1 MLLRLIRLF
10 TLIVTFVCISSATF
24 AISLGELQ
32 NSPQFWRERHDSSSD
47 IYLDL
52 NSIQNMLYN
61 PPKYTLKFKV
71 YTVDKKDKYIGEGD
85 VIADYDY
92 NKSIEGIIKRN
103 NLSKMLYTSE
113 KVKSTVK
120 KAKLKDSGIVN
131 SLKVSAIY
139 DFNGKEIYSGN
150 PIKTAENIKVD
161 ATSSGYIISVKAFK
175 QYYNFGY
182 FLIGNMDIRMHSRS

>member
-1 MLLRLIRLF
+1 MFLHITRLF
-10 TLIVTFVCISSATF
+10 TLIVAFVCISSATF

-32 NSPQFWRERHDSSSD
+32 NSSQFWRERHDSSSD

-52 NSIQNMLYN
+52 NSVQNVIYE

-71 YTVDKKDKYIGEGD
+71 YTVDKKENFIAEGD

-103 NLSKMLYTSE
+103 NLSKMPYNSE

-120 KAKLKDSGIVN
+120 KAKLKDSGVVN
-131 SLKVSAIY
+131 ELNISAIY

-150 PIKTAENIKVD
+150 LIKAAGKSKID

-175 QYYNFGY
+175 QYYKVNF
-182 FLIGNMDIRMHSRS
+182 

>member
-1 MLLRLIRLF
+1 MFLRLTRLF
-10 TLIVTFVCISSATF
+10 TLIVAFVCISSASF
-24 AISLGELQ
+24 AISLSELQ
-32 NSPQFWRERHDSSSD
+32 NSSQFWRERHSSSVD
-47 IYLDL
+47 VYLDL
-52 NSIQNMLYN
+52 NSIQSTLYN

-103 NLSKMLYTSE
+103 NLSKMPYTSE

-175 QYYNFGY
+175 QYYRVNF
-182 FLIGNMDIRMHSRS
+182 

>member
-32 NSPQFWRERHDSSSD
+32 NSPQFWRERHSSSVD
-47 IYLDL
+47 VYLDL
-52 NSIQNMLYN
+52 NSIQSTLYN

-71 YTVDKKDKYIGEGD
+71 YTVDKKDEYIGEGN

-103 NLSKMLYTSE
+103 NLSKMPYTSE

-120 KAKLKDSGIVN
+120 KSKLKDSGIVN

-175 QYYNFGY
+175 QYYKVTF
-182 FLIGNMDIRMHSRS
+182 

>member
-1 MLLRLIRLF
+1 MIF
-10 TLIVTFVCISSATF
+10 AFVCISSASF

-52 NSIQNMLYN
+52 NSVQNVLYE

-71 YTVDKKDKYIGEGD
+71 YTVDKKENFIAEGEA
-85 VIADYDY
+85 IADYDY

-103 NLSKMLYTSE
+103 NLSKVPYTSE

-120 KAKLKDSGIVN
+120 KQN
-131 SLKVSAIY
+131 
-139 DFNGKEIYSGN
+139 
-150 PIKTAENIKVD
+150 
-161 ATSSGYIISVKAFK
+161 
-175 QYYNFGY
+175 
-182 FLIGNMDIRMHSRS
+182 

>member
-32 NSPQFWRERHDSSSD
+32 NSPQFWRERHSSSVD
-47 IYLDL
+47 VYLDL
-52 NSIQNMLYN
+52 NSIQSTLYN

-103 NLSKMLYTSE
+103 NLSKVPYTSE

-120 KAKLKDSGIVN
+120 KAKLKDSGVVN
-131 SLKVSAIY
+131 SLKFSAIY
-139 DFNGKEIYSGN
+139 DFNGNVIYSGDS
-150 PIKTAENIKVD
+150 IEAFKKEKVD
-161 ATSSGYIISVKAFK
+161 ATSSGYVISVKAFK
-175 QYYNFGY
+175 KYYNVKF
-182 FLIGNMDIRMHSRS
+182 

>member
-1 MLLRLIRLF
+1 MLLHLIRLF

-32 NSPQFWRERHDSSSD
+32 KSPQFWRERHDSSSD

-52 NSIQNMLYN
+52 NSIQNTLYN

-71 YTVDKKDKYIGEGD
+71 YTVDKKENIIADGEI
-85 VIADYDY
+85 IADYDY

-103 NLSKMLYTSE
+103 NLSKMPYTSE

-175 QYYNFGY
+175 QYYKVTF
-182 FLIGNMDIRMHSRS
+182 

>member
-10 TLIVTFVCISSATF
+10 TLIVTFVCVSSATF

-52 NSIQNMLYN
+52 NSIQNTLYN

-71 YTVDKKDKYIGEGD
+71 YTVDKKENIIADGEI
-85 VIADYDY
+85 IADYDY

-103 NLSKMLYTSE
+103 NLAKMPYTSE

-120 KAKLKDSGIVN
+120 KAKIKDSGVVN
-131 SLKVSAIY
+131 SLKFSAIY
-139 DFNGKEIYSGN
+139 DFNGNVIYSGN
-150 PIKTAENIKVD
+150 SIEALKKEKVD
-161 ATSSGYIISVKAFK
+161 ATSSGYVISVKAFK
-175 QYYNFGY
+175 KYYNVKF
-182 FLIGNMDIRMHSRS
+182 

>member
-32 NSPQFWRERHDSSSD
+32 NSPQFWRERHSSSVD
-47 IYLDL
+47 VYLDL
-52 NSIQNMLYN
+52 NSIQSTLYN

-71 YTVDKKDKYIGEGD
+71 YTVDKKDKYIGEGN

-103 NLSKMLYTSE
+103 NLSKMPYTSE

-175 QYYNFGY
+175 QYYKVNF
-182 FLIGNMDIRMHSRS
+182 

>member
-1 MLLRLIRLF
+1 MLLHLIRLF

-32 NSPQFWRERHDSSSD
+32 NSPQFWRERHSSSVD
-47 IYLDL
+47 VYLDL
-52 NSIQNMLYN
+52 NSIQSTLYN
-61 PPKYTLKFKV
+61 PPKYTLKFKL

-103 NLSKMLYTSE
+103 NLSKMPYTSE

-120 KAKLKDSGIVN
+120 KAKLKDSGVVN
-131 SLKVSAIY
+131 GLNISAIY

-161 ATSSGYIISVKAFK
+161 ATSSGYILSVKAFK
-175 QYYNFGY
+175 QYYKVTF
-182 FLIGNMDIRMHSRS
+182 

>member
-1 MLLRLIRLF
+1 MLLHITRLF
-10 TLIVTFVCISSATF
+10 TLIVAFVCISSATF

-32 NSPQFWRERHDSSSD
+32 NSPQFWRERHSSSVD
-47 IYLDL
+47 VYLDL
-52 NSIQNMLYN
+52 NSIQSTLYN

-71 YTVDKKDKYIGEGD
+71 YTVDKKDKYIGEGN

-103 NLSKMLYTSE
+103 NLAKMPYNSE

-175 QYYNFGY
+175 QYYKVTF
-182 FLIGNMDIRMHSRS
+182 

>member
-32 NSPQFWRERHDSSSD
+32 NSPQFWRERHSSSVD
-47 IYLDL
+47 VYLDL
-52 NSIQNMLYN
+52 NSIQSTLYN

-103 NLSKMLYTSE
+103 NLSKVPYNSE

-161 ATSSGYIISVKAFK
+161 VTSSGYIISVKAFK
-175 QYYNFGY
+175 QYYKVTF
-182 FLIGNMDIRMHSRS
+182 

>member
-32 NSPQFWRERHDSSSD
+32 NSPQFWRERHSSSVD
-47 IYLDL
+47 VYLDL
-52 NSIQNMLYN
+52 NSIQSTLYN

-71 YTVDKKDKYIGEGD
+71 YTVDKKDKYIGEGN

-103 NLSKMLYTSE
+103 NLAKMPYNSE

-175 QYYNFGY
+175 QYYKVNF
-182 FLIGNMDIRMHSRS
+182 

>member
-1 MLLRLIRLF
+1 MLLRLTRLF
-10 TLIVTFVCISSATF
+10 TLIVAFVCISSATF

-32 NSPQFWRERHDSSSD
+32 NSSQFWRERHDSSSD

-52 NSIQNMLYN
+52 NSVQNVLYN

-71 YTVDKKDKYIGEGD
+71 YTVDKKENFIAEGEA
-85 VIADYDY
+85 IADYDY

-103 NLSKMLYTSE
+103 NLSKMPYTSE

-120 KAKLKDSGIVN
+120 KAKLKDSGVVN

-161 ATSSGYIISVKAFK
+161 ATSSAYIISVKAFK
-175 QYYNFGY
+175 QYYKVIF
-182 FLIGNMDIRMHSRS
+182 

>member
-32 NSPQFWRERHDSSSD
+32 NSPQFWRERHSSSVD
-47 IYLDL
+47 VYLDL
-52 NSIQNMLYN
+52 NSIQSTLYN

-71 YTVDKKDKYIGEGD
+71 YTVDKKDKYIGEGN

-103 NLSKMLYTSE
+103 NLSKMPYTSE

-120 KAKLKDSGIVN
+120 KAKLKDSGVVN
-131 SLKVSAIY
+131 ELNISAIY
-139 DFNGKEIYSGN
+139 DLNGNEIYSGN
-150 PIKTAENIKVD
+150 LIKAAGKSEID

-175 QYYNFGY
+175 QYYNVNF
-182 FLIGNMDIRMHSRS
+182 

>member
-32 NSPQFWRERHDSSSD
+32 NSPQFWRERHSSSVD
-47 IYLDL
+47 VYLDL
-52 NSIQNMLYN
+52 NSIQSTLYN

-71 YTVDKKDKYIGEGD
+71 YTVDKKDKYIGEGN

-103 NLSKMLYTSE
+103 NLSKMPYTSE

-139 DFNGKEIYSGN
+139 DFNGKEIYFGN

-175 QYYNFGY
+175 QYYKVNF
-182 FLIGNMDIRMHSRS
+182 

>member
-1 MLLRLIRLF
+1 MLLHITRLF
-10 TLIVTFVCISSATF
+10 TLIVAFVCISSATF

-32 NSPQFWRERHDSSSD
+32 NSSQFWRERHDSSSD

-52 NSIQNMLYN
+52 NSVQNVLYN

-71 YTVDKKDKYIGEGD
+71 YTVDKKENFIAEGEA
-85 VIADYDY
+85 IADYDY

-103 NLSKMLYTSE
+103 NLSKVPYTSE

-120 KAKLKDSGIVN
+120 KAKLKDSGVVN

-161 ATSSGYIISVKAFK
+161 ATSSAYIISVKAFK
-175 QYYNFGY
+175 QYYTVIF
-182 FLIGNMDIRMHSRS
+182 

>member
-32 NSPQFWRERHDSSSD
+32 NSPQFWRERHSSSVD
-47 IYLDL
+47 VYLDL
-52 NSIQNMLYN
+52 NSIQSTLYN

-103 NLSKMLYTSE
+103 NLSKMPYNSE

-120 KAKLKDSGIVN
+120 KAKLKDSGVVN
-131 SLKVSAIY
+131 ELNISAIY

-175 QYYNFGY
+175 QYYKVNF
-182 FLIGNMDIRMHSRS
+182 

>member
-32 NSPQFWRERHDSSSD
+32 NSPQFWRERHSSSVD
-47 IYLDL
+47 VYLDL
-52 NSIQNMLYN
+52 NSIQSTLYN

-103 NLSKMLYTSE
+103 NLSKMPYTSE

-175 QYYNFGY
+175 QYYNVKF
-182 FLIGNMDIRMHSRS
+182 

>member
-10 TLIVTFVCISSATF
+10 TLIVTFVCISSATL

-32 NSPQFWRERHDSSSD
+32 NSPQFWRERHSSSVD
-47 IYLDL
+47 VYLDL
-52 NSIQNMLYN
+52 NSIQSTLYN

-71 YTVDKKDKYIGEGD
+71 YTVDKKDKYIGEGN

-103 NLSKMLYTSE
+103 NLAKMPYNSE
-113 KVKSTVK
+113 KVKFTVK

-161 ATSSGYIISVKAFK
+161 TTSSGYIISVKAFK
-175 QYYNFGY
+175 QYYKVTF
-182 FLIGNMDIRMHSRS
+182 

>member
-10 TLIVTFVCISSATF
+10 TLTVTFICISITTF

-32 NSPQFWRERHDSSSD
+32 NSSQFWRERHDSSSD

-52 NSIQNMLYN
+52 NSVQNVLYE

-71 YTVDKKDKYIGEGD
+71 YTVDKQDKYIGEGE
-85 VIADYDY
+85 VIADYNY
-92 NKSIEGIIKRN
+92 NKSVEDILKKN
-103 NLSKMLYTSE
+103 NLSKVPYNSE
-113 KVKSTVK
+113 KIKSTVE

-139 DFNGKEIYSGN
+139 DFNGKVIYSGN

-161 ATSSGYIISVKAFK
+161 ATSSGYILSVKAFK
-175 QYYNFGY
+175 QYYKVIF
-182 FLIGNMDIRMHSRS
+182 

>member
-32 NSPQFWRERHDSSSD
+32 NSPQFWRERHSSSVD
-47 IYLDL
+47 VYLDL
-52 NSIQNMLYN
+52 NSIQSTLYN

-71 YTVDKKDKYIGEGD
+71 YTVDKKDKYIGEGN

-92 NKSIEGIIKRN
+92 NKSIEGIIKRH
-103 NLSKMLYTSE
+103 NLSKVPYTSE

-120 KAKLKDSGIVN
+120 KAKLKDSGVVN
-131 SLKVSAIY
+131 SLKFSAIY
-139 DFNGKEIYSGN
+139 DLNGNVIYSGDS
-150 PIKTAENIKVD
+150 IAAFKKEKVD
-161 ATSSGYIISVKAFK
+161 ATSSGYVISVKAFK
-175 QYYNFGY
+175 KYYNVKF
-182 FLIGNMDIRMHSRS
+182 

>member
-32 NSPQFWRERHDSSSD
+32 NSSQFWRERHSSSVD
-47 IYLDL
+47 VYLDL
-52 NSIQNMLYN
+52 NSIQSTLYN

-103 NLSKMLYTSE
+103 NLSKVPYNSE

-120 KAKLKDSGIVN
+120 KAKLNELNI
-131 SLKVSAIY
+131 SAIY

-175 QYYNFGY
+175 QYYNVKF
-182 FLIGNMDIRMHSRS
+182 

>member
-52 NSIQNMLYN
+52 NSVQNVIYE

-71 YTVDKKDKYIGEGD
+71 YTVDKKDKYIGEGN

-103 NLSKMLYTSE
+103 NLSKMPYTSE

-150 PIKTAENIKVD
+150 PIKTAENFKVD
-161 ATSSGYIISVKAFK
+161 ATSSGYILSVKAFK
-175 QYYNFGY
+175 QYYKVTF
-182 FLIGNMDIRMHSRS
+182 

>member
-32 NSPQFWRERHDSSSD
+32 NSPQFWRERHSSSVD
-47 IYLDL
+47 VYLDL
-52 NSIQNMLYN
+52 NSIQSTLYN

-71 YTVDKKDKYIGEGD
+71 YTVDKKDKYIGEGN

-92 NKSIEGIIKRN
+92 DKSIEGIIKRH
-103 NLSKMLYTSE
+103 NLSKVPYTSE

-120 KAKLKDSGIVN
+120 KAKLKDSGVVN
-131 SLKVSAIY
+131 SLKFSAIY
-139 DFNGKEIYSGN
+139 DFNGNVIYSGDS
-150 PIKTAENIKVD
+150 IEAFKKEKVD
-161 ATSSGYIISVKAFK
+161 ATSSGYVISVKAFK
-175 QYYNFGY
+175 QYYNVKF
-182 FLIGNMDIRMHSRS
+182 

>member
-71 YTVDKKDKYIGEGD
+71 YTVDKKENIIADGEI
-85 VIADYDY
+85 IADYDY

-103 NLSKMLYTSE
+103 NLAKMPYNSE

-120 KAKLKDSGIVN
+120 KSKLKDSGVVN
-131 SLKVSAIY
+131 ELNISAIY
-139 DFNGKEIYSGN
+139 DLNGNEIYSGN
-150 PIKTAENIKVD
+150 LIKAAGKSKID

-175 QYYNFGY
+175 QYYKVNF
-182 FLIGNMDIRMHSRS
+182 

>member
-32 NSPQFWRERHDSSSD
+32 NSPQFWRERHSSSVD
-47 IYLDL
+47 VYLDL
-52 NSIQNMLYN
+52 NSIQSTLYN

-92 NKSIEGIIKRN
+92 NKHIEGIIKRN
-103 NLSKMLYTSE
+103 NLSKVPYTSE

-120 KAKLKDSGIVN
+120 KAKLKDSGVV
-131 SLKVSAIY
+131 SGLKFSAVY
-139 DFNGKEIYSGN
+139 DFNGNVIYSGDS
-150 PIKTAENIKVD
+150 IVAFKKEKVD

-175 QYYNFGY
+175 QYYKVTF
-182 FLIGNMDIRMHSRS
+182 

>member
-1 MLLRLIRLF
+1 MLLRLTRLF
-10 TLIVTFVCISSATF
+10 TLIVTFICISSATF

-32 NSPQFWRERHDSSSD
+32 NSPQFWRERHSSSVD
-47 IYLDL
+47 VYLDL
-52 NSIQNMLYN
+52 NSIQSTLYN

-103 NLSKMLYTSE
+103 NLSKMPYNSE

-175 QYYNFGY
+175 QYYNVKF
-182 FLIGNMDIRMHSRS
+182 

>member
-32 NSPQFWRERHDSSSD
+32 NSPQFWRERHSSSVD
-47 IYLDL
+47 VYLDL
-52 NSIQNMLYN
+52 NSIQSTLYN

-103 NLSKMLYTSE
+103 NLSKMPYNSE

-139 DFNGKEIYSGN
+139 DLNGNEIYSGN
-150 PIKTAENIKVD
+150 LIKAAENIKVD
-161 ATSSGYIISVKAFK
+161 ATSSGYILSVKAFK
-175 QYYNFGY
+175 QYYKVNF
-182 FLIGNMDIRMHSRS
+182 

>member
-32 NSPQFWRERHDSSSD
+32 NSPQFWRERHSSSVD
-47 IYLDL
+47 VYLDL
-52 NSIQNMLYN
+52 NSIQSTLYN

-71 YTVDKKDKYIGEGD
+71 YTVDEKDKYIGEGN

-103 NLSKMLYTSE
+103 NLSKMPYTSE

-161 ATSSGYIISVKAFK
+161 ATSSAYILSVKAFK
-175 QYYNFGY
+175 QYYKVNF
-182 FLIGNMDIRMHSRS
+182 

>member
-32 NSPQFWRERHDSSSD
+32 NSPQFWRERHSSSVD
-47 IYLDL
+47 VYLDL
-52 NSIQNMLYN
+52 NSIQSTLYN

-71 YTVDKKDKYIGEGD
+71 YTVDKKDKYIGEGN

-103 NLSKMLYTSE
+103 NLSKMPYTSE

-175 QYYNFGY
+175 QYYNVKF
-182 FLIGNMDIRMHSRS
+182 

>member
-1 MLLRLIRLF
+1 MLLRLTRLF
-10 TLIVTFVCISSATF
+10 TLIVAFVCISSASF
-24 AISLGELQ
+24 AISLSELQ
-32 NSPQFWRERHDSSSD
+32 NSPQFWRERHSSSVD
-47 IYLDL
+47 VYLDL
-52 NSIQNMLYN
+52 NSIQSTLYN

-71 YTVDKKDKYIGEGD
+71 YTVDKKDKYIGEGN

-103 NLSKMLYTSE
+103 NLSKMPYTSE

-161 ATSSGYIISVKAFK
+161 ATSSGYILSVKAFK
-175 QYYNFGY
+175 QYYRVNF
-182 FLIGNMDIRMHSRS
+182 

>member
-32 NSPQFWRERHDSSSD
+32 NSPQFWRERHSSSVD
-47 IYLDL
+47 VYLDL
-52 NSIQNMLYN
+52 NSIQSTLYN

-71 YTVDKKDKYIGEGD
+71 YTVDKKDKYIGEGN

-103 NLSKMLYTSE
+103 NFSKVPYTSE

-120 KAKLKDSGIVN
+120 KAKLKDSGVVN
-131 SLKVSAIY
+131 ELNISSIY

-175 QYYNFGY
+175 QYYRVNF
-182 FLIGNMDIRMHSRS
+182 

>member
-32 NSPQFWRERHDSSSD
+32 NSPQFWRERHSSSVD
-47 IYLDL
+47 VYLDL
-52 NSIQNMLYN
+52 NSIQSTLYN

-71 YTVDKKDKYIGEGD
+71 YTVDKKDKYIGEGN

-103 NLSKMLYTSE
+103 NLSKMPYTSE
-113 KVKSTVK
+113 KVKSTVR

-161 ATSSGYIISVKAFK
+161 ATSSGYILSVKAFK
-175 QYYNFGY
+175 QYYKVTF
-182 FLIGNMDIRMHSRS
+182 

>member
-1 MLLRLIRLF
+1 MLLHLIRLF

-32 NSPQFWRERHDSSSD
+32 NSPQFWRERHSSSVD
-47 IYLDL
+47 VYLDL
-52 NSIQNMLYN
+52 NSIQSTLYN

-71 YTVDKKDKYIGEGD
+71 YTVDKKDKYIGEGN

-103 NLSKMLYTSE
+103 NLSKVPYTSE

-120 KAKLKDSGIVN
+120 KAKLKDSGVVN
-131 SLKVSAIY
+131 ELNISAIY

-175 QYYNFGY
+175 QYYNVKF
-182 FLIGNMDIRMHSRS
+182 